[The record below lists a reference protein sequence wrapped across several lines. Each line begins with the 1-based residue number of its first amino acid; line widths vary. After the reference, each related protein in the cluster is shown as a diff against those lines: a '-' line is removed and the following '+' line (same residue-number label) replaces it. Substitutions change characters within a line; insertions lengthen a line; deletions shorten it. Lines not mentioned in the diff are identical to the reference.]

1 MDAGTIPDAEV
12 DSAQFEVVPFA
23 VETRVGERRTAA
35 GIENRITC
43 QVLDQVGEPI
53 TDIVARPEIYPDTG
67 FERTDVG
74 AIGQLAR
81 DYSVVCA
88 ANRLGL
94 RDPTPAIWTVTPSRA
109 VQTVTR
115 LSTPVI
121 LAGDTVDVECE
132 AFDAFGNRTPDENF
146 AVQFQPAPRNLVRN
160 GNTFRVDGAGTF
172 GVACELPG
180 VEINPAVALQ
190 VRAGLPAALTVAR
203 FPDRPI
209 YRVGSV
215 IELVAQISDQ
225 FGNTVSGSALE
236 FSSEPA
242 LPRFGD
248 GRFRC
253 EQEGEYTLRAR
264 VVGETWE
271 DRDLVSETRI
281 LCDYGG
287 PGVDCVSP
295 QMGEIIGLPQG
306 GVHRLSGTVADIAG
320 VDSLTVDGIDANL
333 QPDGRWSAEVPVRWG
348 LNVHDIIASDGE
360 NETST
365 FCAYYASDRFS
376 AADLPLLDALQLRL
390 GQGSLDDGPPNAP
403 IQSLADV
410 LRRVINSQG
419 LEDSVDA
426 AASAQN
432 PIVPSRCW
440 QRFLGLC
447 LFRLGVEYQFYE
459 NNGPNNFSLE
469 LLDNG
474 MRIIV
479 EFREQNVGA
488 KLNGTL
494 GNRARI
500 RAERITID
508 LTFDVGLRGDGQ
520 PDISLRR
527 INRVSVGDL
536 DANFSGILGFV
547 LEIIF
552 EAFEGLIRDTIT
564 DAIRDFLV
572 ENVDRVLTD
581 LLSNVDIGAFGQG
594 IEVPSLVGGE
604 PIEIVVNAALGRLDF
619 RPGSATIGVNAQV
632 SGPDVLAAP
641 GIGVPVIP
649 GEDNAAVPA
658 DRTVGALIKLSL
670 LNQVM
675 YRLWRAGYFEAEG
688 GGLVNGLG
696 DDLPDGTDVFLRF
709 GQPPW
714 IVGVDGAS
722 RVRVMVGP
730 LSAGVIHPEFFVD
743 PIRVRIAAIIEAGV
757 EIIGERDVA
766 FERVRIDEFHLSL
779 AGADIPDRARQV
791 LEDTITRVLQRIID
805 DALNDGFPT
814 LPLPDFVIPAD
825 LAEFELPAGRSLGL
839 RQPRLNGEAGAWI
852 FDGNFGE

>member
-1 MDAGTIPDAEV
+1 M
-12 DSAQFEVVPFA
+12 
-23 VETRVGERRTAA
+23 ERRYRCA
-35 GIENRITC
+35 G
-43 QVLDQVGEPI
+43 
-53 TDIVARPEIYPDTG
+53 A
-67 FERTDVG
+67 
-74 AIGQLAR
+74 
-81 DYSVVCA
+81 
-88 ANRLGL
+88 
-94 RDPTPAIWTVTPSRA
+94 
-109 VQTVTR
+109 
-115 LSTPVI
+115 
-121 LAGDTVDVECE
+121 
-132 AFDAFGNRTPDENF
+132 
-146 AVQFQPAPRNLVRN
+146 
-160 GNTFRVDGAGTF
+160 
-172 GVACELPG
+172 
-180 VEINPAVALQ
+180 
-190 VRAGLPAALTVAR
+190 
-203 FPDRPI
+203 
-209 YRVGSV
+209 
-215 IELVAQISDQ
+215 
-225 FGNTVSGSALE
+225 
-236 FSSEPA
+236 
-242 LPRFGD
+242 
-248 GRFRC
+248 
-253 EQEGEYTLRAR
+253 
-264 VVGETWE
+264 
-271 DRDLVSETRI
+271 
-281 LCDYGG
+281 
-287 PGVDCVSP
+287 
-295 QMGEIIGLPQG
+295 
-306 GVHRLSGTVADIAG
+306 
-320 VDSLTVDGIDANL
+320 
-333 QPDGRWSAEVPVRWG
+333 

-403 IQSLADV
+403 IRALQMSCGGLSIAKASKTV
-410 LRRVINSQG
+410 LMLRRPLKSHCTITMLATFSGAVSIQ
-419 LEDSVDA
+419 A
-426 AASAQN
+426 
-432 PIVPSRCW
+432 RC
-440 QRFLGLC
+440 Q
-447 LFRLGVEYQFYE
+447 YQFYE

-494 GNRARI
+494 GNQARI

-641 GIGVPVIP
+641 GIGVVIP

-688 GGLVNGLG
+688 V
-696 DDLPDGTDVFLRF
+696 V
-709 GQPPW
+709 
-714 IVGVDGAS
+714 S
-722 RVRVMVGP
+722 
-730 LSAGVIHPEFFVD
+730 
-743 PIRVRIAAIIEAGV
+743 
-757 EIIGERDVA
+757 
-766 FERVRIDEFHLSL
+766 
-779 AGADIPDRARQV
+779 
-791 LEDTITRVLQRIID
+791 
-805 DALNDGFPT
+805 
-814 LPLPDFVIPAD
+814 
-825 LAEFELPAGRSLGL
+825 
-839 RQPRLNGEAGAWI
+839 
-852 FDGNFGE
+852 